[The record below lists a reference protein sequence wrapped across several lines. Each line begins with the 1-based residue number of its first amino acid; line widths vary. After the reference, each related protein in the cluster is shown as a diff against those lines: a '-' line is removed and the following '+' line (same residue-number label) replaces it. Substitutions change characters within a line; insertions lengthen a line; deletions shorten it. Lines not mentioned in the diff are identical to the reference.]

1 MEKEKKIQRDILF
14 KQRKKELKQDLELMY
29 KEKLEFEKKKME
41 ELEKVMQKKEELE
54 RRKLD

>member
-1 MEKEKKIQRDILF
+1 
-14 KQRKKELKQDLELMY
+14 MY